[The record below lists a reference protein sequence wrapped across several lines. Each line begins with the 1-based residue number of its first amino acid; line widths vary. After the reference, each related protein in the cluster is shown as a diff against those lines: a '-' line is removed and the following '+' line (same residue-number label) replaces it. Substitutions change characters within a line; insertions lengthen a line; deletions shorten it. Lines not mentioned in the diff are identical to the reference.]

1 MARLTPTETR
11 TETHPRGQWLLVLT
25 RGRAPADM
33 IRQARAYLARWR
45 ASILL
50 ACISLHTLLLLI
62 SLTPQTT
69 WASLHLPNGPIPA
82 QLTPLAAALFY
93 ALPAVTGA
101 LCRRW
106 YGAVTLATLPA
117 WVALG
122 VFATLAAPRLGFA
135 SLTQDE
141 HAAGVIGTLELFAG
155 MGLLGWIMR
164 LAVIDA
170 LSRLERSR

>member
-1 MARLTPTETR
+1 MGA
-11 TETHPRGQWLLVLT
+11 
-25 RGRAPADM
+25 
-33 IRQARAYLARWR
+33 ARWG
-45 ASILL
+45 AMA
-50 ACISLHTLLLLI
+50 AC
-62 SLTPQTT
+62 
-69 WASLHLPNGPIPA
+69 
-82 QLTPLAAALFY
+82 LAAVVAALALVAGAIGEQRRPAP

-106 YGAVTLATLPA
+106 YTAITLATLPT

-135 SLTQDE
+135 YLTQDT

-164 LAVIDA
+164 LAAKDGLA
-170 LSRLERSR
+170 RLEGSR

>member
-1 MARLTPTETR
+1 MARLAPIETR
-11 TETHPRGQWLLVLT
+11 KQGQTIPVLT
-25 RGRAPADM
+25 SKGALTNLL
-33 IRQARAYLARWR
+33 RQARVYAALRR
-45 ASILL
+45 GRILFAFVVL
-50 ACISLHTLLLLI
+50 QTSLLLI

-69 WASLHLPNGPIPA
+69 WVNLHLPNGPIPA
-82 QLTPLAAALFY
+82 PLTPLAAALFY

-117 WVALG
+117 WFALG

-135 SLTQDE
+135 YLTQDA
-141 HAAGVIGTLELFAG
+141 HAAGVIGTVELFAG

-164 LAVIDA
+164 LAAKDGLA
-170 LSRLERSR
+170 RLEESR

>member
-1 MARLTPTETR
+1 MARLAPIETGKQ
-11 TETHPRGQWLLVLT
+11 GQTIPVLT
-25 RGRAPADM
+25 SSGALTNFL
-33 IRQARAYLARWR
+33 RQARAYVALRRAR
-45 ASILL
+45 ILL
-50 ACISLHTLLLLI
+50 AFVSLQTLLLLI

-69 WASLHLPNGPIPA
+69 WTNLHLPNGPIPA
-82 QLTPLAAALFY
+82 PLTPLAAALFY

-117 WVALG
+117 WLALG
-122 VFATLAAPRLGFA
+122 AFATLAAPRLGFA
-135 SLTQDE
+135 YLTQDT

-164 LAVIDA
+164 LAAKDGFA
-170 LSRLERSR
+170 RLEGSR

>member
-1 MARLTPTETR
+1 MARLAPIETR
-11 TETHPRGQWLLVLT
+11 KQGQSIPVLT
-25 RGRAPADM
+25 SGGTLTSFTRRARAY
-33 IRQARAYLARWR
+33 IVQRQAR
-45 ASILL
+45 ILL
-50 ACISLHTLLLLI
+50 AFVSLQTLLLLI

-69 WASLHLPNGPIPA
+69 WANLHLPNGPIPTP
-82 QLTPLAAALFY
+82 LTPLAATLFY
-93 ALPAVTGA
+93 ALPAMTGA

-106 YGAVTLATLPA
+106 YTAITLATLPA

-135 SLTQDE
+135 YLTQDT

-164 LAVIDA
+164 LAAKDGLA
-170 LSRLERSR
+170 RLEGSR

>member
-1 MARLTPTETR
+1 MARLAPIETR
-11 TETHPRGQWLLVLT
+11 KQGQSIPGMTTGGTLISVML
-25 RGRAPADM
+25 R
-33 IRQARAYLARWR
+33 ARAYIAQWQARVLF
-45 ASILL
+45 AFV
-50 ACISLHTLLLLI
+50 SLQTLLLLI

-69 WASLHLPNGPIPA
+69 WTSLHLPNGPIPA
-82 QLTPLAAALFY
+82 PLTPLAAALFY
-93 ALPAVTGA
+93 ALPAITGA

-106 YGAVTLATLPA
+106 YTAITLATLPA

-135 SLTQDE
+135 YLTQDA

-164 LAVIDA
+164 LAVKDGLA
-170 LSRLERSR
+170 RLEGSR

>member
-1 MARLTPTETR
+1 MARLAPVETR
-11 TETHPRGQWLLVLT
+11 KQGQTIPVLT
-25 RGRAPADM
+25 SKSALTNFL
-33 IRQARAYLARWR
+33 RQARAYVALRRAR
-45 ASILL
+45 ILF
-50 ACISLHTLLLLI
+50 AFVSLQTLLLLI

-69 WASLHLPNGPIPA
+69 WVNLHLPDGPIPTP
-82 QLTPLAAALFY
+82 LTPLAAALFY

-135 SLTQDE
+135 YLTQDT

-164 LAVIDA
+164 LAAKDGLA
-170 LSRLERSR
+170 RLEGSR

>member
-1 MARLTPTETR
+1 MARLAPIETR
-11 TETHPRGQWLLVLT
+11 NQGQTIPMLTSRGALANSL
-25 RGRAPADM
+25 
-33 IRQARAYLARWR
+33 RQARAYIALRRAR
-45 ASILL
+45 ILL
-50 ACISLHTLLLLI
+50 AFVSLQTLLLLI

-69 WASLHLPNGPIPA
+69 WANLRLPNGPIPTL
-82 QLTPLAAALFY
+82 LTPLAAALFY

-106 YGAVTLATLPA
+106 YTAITLATLPA

-135 SLTQDE
+135 YLTQDT

-164 LAVIDA
+164 LAAKDGLA
-170 LSRLERSR
+170 RLEGSR